1 MDARRRAFL
10 SISVLTLLIVC
21 GCGRQTGNGPLEAS
35 DAATDSS
42 AAYAYTPPFSG
53 DEFLYAAGWLDEQ
66 SVLAVLK
73 RDAEEGIYSYDCQTD
88 EILPIRTFA
97 GEIKYISISPNR
109 ERILLQVMTQEGE
122 DTLLLDKAGNVILE
136 WKLGIGLI
144 KHLSWNP
151 TDADKMFLAV
161 TDSSKNEK
169 YFLWEMTEGLLTEQ
183 TDLAAQ
189 PSWYSQNLFLHTTPL
204 DDDGK
209 NLLLLDDVRPVGG
222 ETIINQNV
230 LRYEM
235 EGESVVIITPSE
247 FNPNELLLVY
257 YYPLLIDQGFIS
269 IQGRYE
275 QEKLLLPEIAIAAD
289 SAAIFIV
296 MPEEGE
302 KNKMAYSIVQADFV
316 TKSMDTLLAVEAL
329 APIES
334 SPDGKH
340 LLYGDSYQ
348 FLVDV
353 GQRKL
358 LKLHD

>member
-1 MDARRRAFL
+1 MDARRWALL
-10 SISVLTLLIVC
+10 SISVLMLLIVC
-21 GCGRQTGNGPLEAS
+21 GCGKQTGNGPLDAS
-35 DAATDSS
+35 GAAADS
-42 AAYAYTPPFSG
+42 AAVYTPPFSG
-53 DEFLYAAGWLDEQ
+53 DEFLYAVGWLDEQ

-73 RDAEEGIYSYDCQTD
+73 RNDEEGIYSYDCQTN
-88 EILPIRTFA
+88 EVLPIRTFT
-97 GEIKYISISPNR
+97 GEIEYISISPNR

-122 DTLLLDKAGNVILE
+122 DTLLLDKAGNVIME

-144 KHLSWNP
+144 THLSWNP
-151 TDADKMFLAV
+151 TDADKMFLTV

-169 YFLWEMTEGLLTEQ
+169 YYFWVMTEGLLTEQ

-189 PSWYSQNLFLHTTPL
+189 PLWYSQNLFLHTTPF
-204 DDDGK
+204 DDDGT
-209 NLLLLDDVRPVGG
+209 NLFLLADVRPDGE
-222 ETIINQNV
+222 ETIINRNV

-235 EGESVVIITPSE
+235 EGESVVMITPSD

-269 IQGRYE
+269 IHATYE
-275 QEKLLLPEIAIAAD
+275 QEKLLLPELAIAAD
-289 SAAIFIV
+289 SADIFSV

-302 KNKMAYSIVQADFV
+302 KHKVAYSIVQADFV
-316 TKSMDTLLAVEAL
+316 TKSMNTLLSVEAL